1 MSGGE
6 SSPIVAVGGMRLPAM
21 RLSGLLTVG
30 AIRDAAQ
37 ELRDSSRQELRRLL
51 AGFSRAHKAGRYY
64 RYRYPGRAKLG
75 TTTRMGMVAHLLRA
89 GAKWGVVT
97 IYREPDRRCSGA

>member
-64 RYRYPGRAKLG
+64 RYRYPGSQARDNDQDGHGGPSAARG
-75 TTTRMGMVAHLLRA
+75 N
-89 GAKWGVVT
+89 
-97 IYREPDRRCSGA
+97 

>member
-1 MSGGE
+1 
-6 SSPIVAVGGMRLPAM
+6 VGD
-21 RLSGLLTVG
+21 
-30 AIRDAAQ
+30 IRDAAQ
-37 ELRDSSRQELRRLL
+37 ELRDSSVEELRRLL

-64 RYRYPGRAKLG
+64 RYPGAKVG
-75 TTTRMGMVAHLLRA
+75 TATRMGMVGHLLRA